1 MEPTGTIFG
10 ALSLKC
16 YTGGCAGP
24 THAIARLG
32 EPSVTHPLLQAPKSQ
47 FGQVS
52 HLSPSTMC
60 RDQTATGVGEH
71 PQIPSGAGVK
81 QQLGSV
87 STWTTLPVSRQAA
100 TMLGR
105 RVPWTPPLP
114 CESQTSAGLGK
125 SPESCPHYVAA
136 KPPSAQ
142 IGAEAPPTSDWITS
156 GTDKWLKPAL
166 STQRP
171 SHNRVSKRHDSCPPQ
186 AVATAVSQLVSSRSP
201 HKRCP

>member
-1 MEPTGTIFG
+1 MHKPSGRASAKEKQIKSAETDFKATVVEVGTCGDLLVMEPTGTIFG

-87 STWTTLPVSRQAA
+87 ST
-100 TMLGR
+100 
-105 RVPWTPPLP
+105 
-114 CESQTSAGLGK
+114 
-125 SPESCPHYVAA
+125 
-136 KPPSAQ
+136 
-142 IGAEAPPTSDWITS
+142 
-156 GTDKWLKPAL
+156 
-166 STQRP
+166 
-171 SHNRVSKRHDSCPPQ
+171 
-186 AVATAVSQLVSSRSP
+186 
-201 HKRCP
+201 